1 MSPNSHHG
9 SKENR
14 HCSSFIN
21 ARFGR
26 WLFPLGGVVCLIWF
40 LVRVVPKPS
49 RLQYPCMKVAAPMAS
64 SFLLFISG
72 LAAAVFSFGK
82 ARALLHSSR
91 YMLGSLLLV
100 AGLAASAF
108 TFSGT
113 SLESHASAG
122 TPGLFTGP
130 SDSANHPFGTARGIL
145 PGRVVW
151 VHNPD
156 ATNAQCVV
164 DSPGHGWV
172 ESENMNQAAVDQM
185 LSAAL
190 KSVTGEASDSASW
203 GAIFRYH
210 NGIRGKGAVGYV
222 KGEKIFIKINATS
235 AMHVNPADLT
245 STSYYGVS
253 ETSMAS
259 VRAVLRQLVNVAGVA
274 QGDISIGDPMKHIYK
289 HLYDT
294 WHGEF
299 PDVHYLDHDDYGSLG
314 REKAVVSTTA
324 RILYSDKRTVL
335 PVSSDYLYA
344 IFEQTE
350 YVLNIPMLKG
360 HQRAGMTMFA
370 KNHFGSQA
378 EAYASQ
384 LHEGLVSPN
393 GPGDQRRSGYGVYR
407 VLVDMLSHKLLSG
420 KNLVYVMDALW
431 STDWELDKPVKW
443 QMSPFNNDYT
453 SSLFVSLDPL
463 AIESVGYDFLR
474 SEFTAARGADSSV
487 QMSGVDDYL
496 HQAADSANWPR
507 GIRYDPDN
515 DGVCYASLGVH
526 EHWNSAIDKK
536 YSRNLGTGNGIE
548 LIDIE
553 QSTPSHV
560 IERESVPEVFQ
571 LSQNYP
577 NPFNPSTT
585 IQFSL
590 PNRQRTIVRVFDVS
604 GRVVATLVDE
614 VKEPGT
620 YTVQFAGT
628 NLASGVYIYRL
639 QAGDFVTTK
648 RLLLLK

>member
-1 MSPNSHHG
+1 
-9 SKENR
+9 
-14 HCSSFIN
+14 
-21 ARFGR
+21 
-26 WLFPLGGVVCLIWF
+26 
-40 LVRVVPKPS
+40 
-49 RLQYPCMKVAAPMAS
+49 MKVAAPVAS
-64 SFLLFISG
+64 SFLLYLSG
-72 LAAAVFSFGK
+72 LAAAMFSFGK

-91 YMLGSLLLV
+91 YALAALLLV
-100 AGLAASAF
+100 AGLAASVF
-108 TFSGT
+108 TLSGT
-113 SLESHASAG
+113 SLESHASAVS
-122 TPGLFTGP
+122 PGLFTGP
-130 SDSANHPFGTARGIL
+130 RDSANHPFGIARGIL

-156 ATNAQCVV
+156 ATNEKCVV
-164 DSPGHGWV
+164 DSSGHGWV
-172 ESENMNQAAVDQM
+172 ESENMNQTAVDQM

-190 KSVTGEASDSASW
+190 RSVTGEASDSASW

-210 NGIRGKGAVGYV
+210 NALRGKGTAGYV
-222 KGEKIFIKINATS
+222 KGEKVFIKTNATS

-259 VRAVLRQLVNVAGVA
+259 VRAVLRQLVNVVGVD
-274 QGDISIGDPMKHIYK
+274 QGDIYVGDPMKHIYK
-289 HLYDT
+289 HLYDV

-299 PDVHYLDHDDYGSLG
+299 PNVHYLDHGDFGYLG
-314 REKAVVSTTA
+314 REKADVSTTA
-324 RILYSDKRTVL
+324 TISYSDKKTIL

-344 IFEQTE
+344 IFEQAE

-360 HQRAGMTMFA
+360 HQRAGMSMFA
-370 KNHFGSQA
+370 KNHFGSQT

-393 GPGDQRRSGYGVYR
+393 GPGDQRRTGYGLYR
-407 VLVDMLSHKLLSG
+407 VLVDMMSHKLLSG

-431 STDWELDKPVKW
+431 STDWELDNPVKW
-443 QMSPFNNDYT
+443 QMSPFSGDYT

-474 SEFTAARGADSSV
+474 SEFTVARGADPSV

-507 GIRYDPDN
+507 GIRFDPDN

-526 EHWNSAIDKK
+526 EHWNNVIDKK

-560 IERESVPEVFQ
+560 VEREGVPVVFQ

-577 NPFNPSTT
+577 NPFNPSTK
-585 IQFSL
+585 IQFSIA
-590 PNRQRTIVRVFDVS
+590 NRKRTIVKVFDVL
-604 GRVVATLVDE
+604 GRAVATLVDE

-620 YTVQFAGT
+620 YSVHFDGT

-648 RLLLLK
+648 QLLLLK